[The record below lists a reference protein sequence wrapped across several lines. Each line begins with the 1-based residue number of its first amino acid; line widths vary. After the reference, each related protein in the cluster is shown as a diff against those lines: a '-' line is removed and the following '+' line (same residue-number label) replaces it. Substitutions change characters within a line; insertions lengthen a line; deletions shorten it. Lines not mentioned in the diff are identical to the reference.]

1 MTNNKKGILFAAIA
15 ATSFSMGGLLVKLIP
30 WGALSIISG
39 RCVFSSLFIAAFF
52 IFNKQK
58 LVINK
63 TTIFGAVLVMLNMVT
78 YVLAN
83 KLTTAANT
91 IVLEYT
97 APVYIIIFNMIFL
110 KQKPTKLKI
119 FTVLFVL
126 IGIVLVMAGSIGVGG
141 MLGNVVAAANG
152 VVYALSMMNNNFEGG
167 DSLSSTLMGHIMC
180 MFVGLP
186 SLVNETN
193 FSSNVLIY
201 VVILGILQAGLG
213 YLMMALSTKYTD
225 PLTVSLVAYIE
236 PILNPIWVLVFYNE
250 KISLLSVVGIVTVLS
265 TIFVYTYQSNKNNSG
280 T

>member
-39 RCVFSSLFIAAFF
+39 RCVFSSLFIVAFF

-141 MLGNVVAAANG
+141 MLGNVVAAMNG
-152 VVYALSMMNNNFEGG
+152 VIYALSMMNNDFEGG
-167 DSLSSTLMGHIMC
+167 DSVSSTLMGHLMC
-180 MFVGLP
+180 MLVGLP
-186 SLVNETN
+186 SLINETN
-193 FSSNVLIY
+193 FSTNVLVYI
-201 VVILGILQAGLG
+201 VILGIFQAGLG

-250 KISLLSVVGIVTVLS
+250 KISLLSVIGIVTVLS
-265 TIFVYTYQSNKNNSG
+265 TIFIYTYRNNKNSR